1 MHTAE
6 TIAELL
12 SNRIHKADVDSIAKW
27 AAQSTHNISVLYT
40 LLRSEKDRIS
50 TNVLWCISS
59 LPKREAR
66 SLQQFQHDLIDRLL
80 TERHPSK
87 KRILLQ
93 ILREQEY
100 DKGSILADF
109 IDYCLTRITCD
120 SEPVAVRSFCIY
132 CAFKMCR
139 HFPELLEELEEHL
152 SMLSTMN
159 LTPGLR
165 CARNATM
172 KAIRKLR

>member
-12 SNRIHKADVDSIAKW
+12 CKRIHKADVDSIAKW
-27 AAQSTHNISVLYT
+27 AAQSNQNLSGLYK
-40 LLRSEKDRIS
+40 LMSSENDRIS
-50 TNVLWCISS
+50 NNALWCISS
-59 LPKREAR
+59 LPKSEAR

-100 DKGSILADF
+100 DKGSIRADL
-109 IDYCLTRITCD
+109 IDYCLMRITCD

-139 HFPELLEELEEHL
+139 HFPELLGELEEHL
-152 SMLSTMN
+152 PMLSTMN

-165 CARNATM
+165 CARNATL
-172 KAIRKLR
+172 KAIRRLR